1 MRQNSSRKQLENI
14 SHDRHSVRDS
24 MALQLFVILNNLYLL
39 DTAKDSEK
47 D

>member
-1 MRQNSSRKQLENI
+1 MSRQTFLKEKYE
-14 SHDRHSVRDS
+14 RHPVRDS

-39 DTAKDSEK
+39 DTAKDSKK